1 MKKEIKKEEKNIA
14 WTSNFVTHAHLNET
28 DLNDIYKNVRLQIN
42 SRAGMYCS
50 CPESDS
56 GEGVRALSASDQR
69 RNVTG
74 FYKKLIL
81 MSLFLHT
88 LNVSAV

>member
-1 MKKEIKKEEKNIA
+1 MKKKSIA

-50 CPESDS
+50 CPERDS
-56 GEGVRALSASDQR
+56 SEGVHVLSASDQR